1 MTLPAEQSKAPQADE
16 FEAEQ
21 FIRGMYRGLLG
32 READAQGLAHW
43 IAVWSA
49 GTDLPSITANFLTSE
64 EYSQRV
70 SSQRKAIQ
78 DSHRQMEEIV
88 KNVPVLLASRPI
100 TIVDVGAQN
109 LTDEDHIYGPLCKR
123 DIPYRIVGFEPLEHR
138 REERLRQAADHHLVL
153 LPAFIGDGSVHTFH
167 VNAPDATSSLLPFN
181 RAVTGKLDGLDGL
194 HTVKTELAH
203 TTTLDSALKG
213 TEDVDFI
220 KLDIQGAELTA
231 LRHASS
237 VLKRA
242 LVVHCEVSFVEIYGG
257 QALFS
262 EVEQYMRSSGFDL
275 VDFHSLCRYPLTKT
289 PLAKSRDY
297 LGWGD
302 AVFFRRLPD
311 SSPWREFLVQSIIA
325 LTVYD
330 KPSLATWLAST
341 LDKTPAASYWG
352 ALHRSNT

>member
-1 MTLPAEQSKAPQADE
+1 MTSPVEPSNTPQSDE

-32 READAQGLAHW
+32 READAPGLAHW
-43 IAVWSA
+43 MAVWSA
-49 GTDLPSITANFLTSE
+49 GTELPSITASFLASE
-64 EYSQRV
+64 EYSRRV
-70 SSQRKAIQ
+70 SSLRKTML
-78 DSHRQMEEIV
+78 DSRRKMEEIA
-88 KNVPVLLASRPI
+88 KDAPVLLASRPI

-109 LTDEDHIYGPLCKR
+109 LTDEDHVYGPLCKGN
-123 DIPYRIVGFEPLEHR
+123 IPYRIVGFEPLEHR
-138 REERLRQAADHHLVL
+138 RKERLRQATDHHLVL

-181 RAVTGKLDGLDGL
+181 RAVTGKLNGLDDL

-203 TTTLDSALKG
+203 TTTLDSALEG

-231 LRHASS
+231 LRYASS
-237 VLKRA
+237 TLKRA
-242 LVVHCEVSFVEIYGG
+242 LVVHCEVSFVEIYSG

-262 EVEQYMRSSGFDL
+262 EIEQYMRSSGFDL

-325 LTVYD
+325 LAVYD

-341 LDKTPAASYWG
+341 LDKTPAADYWG
-352 ALHRSNT
+352 VLHRPNT